1 MLRIRRVG
9 LLVVAAA
16 LVAGACGSDL
26 AVRPTVAPT
35 TLAGSS
41 ATTAATPTAATAA
54 ATPAAATLSSLTW
67 SRVPGDEAVF
77 GGEGGQ
83 AMASVTAGGP
93 GLVAVGREVSGRDS
107 DAAVWTSPDGVTWSR
122 VPHDEAVF
130 GGEASQA
137 MASVTGGGPG
147 LVAVGSDGPTDD
159 SDAAVW
165 TSPDGVTWSR
175 VPDDEAIFGG
185 AAMVSVTVG
194 GPGLVAVGSVGR
206 FVDSDAA
213 VWTSAD
219 GVTWSRVPH
228 DDVVFGGASE
238 QSMASVTVG
247 GPGLVAVGTDG
258 SRDDGDPAVWTSPD
272 GITWARVPD
281 DAVLR
286 GAERDELGADRQLM
300 LDVTGGGPG
309 LVAVGSEGSFAVA
322 DAAVWTSPDGVTWS
336 RVPHD
341 DAVFGGRFSQAMVSV
356 TVGGPGLVAVGWD
369 GPFSELRL
377 RRAVV
382 WTSPDGI
389 TWSRVPDD
397 DTVFGGEGDQPMFDV
412 TPAGPGLVAVGHDE
426 PHLGFAGATTAL
438 QGLAAVWVAA
448 SED

>member
-137 MASVTGGGPG
+137 MASVTVGGPG

-165 TSPDGVTWSR
+165 TSPDGITWSR
-175 VPDDEAIFGG
+175 VPHDDAVLGG
-185 AAMVSVTVG
+185 EGDQSMNSVTVG
-194 GPGLVAVGSVGR
+194 GPGLVAVGSEGPLVQFQCGG
-206 FVDSDAA
+206 VDLPRWGDL
-213 VWTSAD
+213 
-219 GVTWSRVPH
+219 VP
-228 DDVVFGGASE
+228 
-238 QSMASVTVG
+238 
-247 GPGLVAVGTDG
+247 GPP
-258 SRDDGDPAVWTSPD
+258 RQ
-272 GITWARVPD
+272 
-281 DAVLR
+281 R
-286 GAERDELGADRQLM
+286 GFRQ
-300 LDVTGGGPG
+300 
-309 LVAVGSEGSFAVA
+309 
-322 DAAVWTSPDGVTWS
+322 
-336 RVPHD
+336 
-341 DAVFGGRFSQAMVSV
+341 
-356 TVGGPGLVAVGWD
+356 
-369 GPFSELRL
+369 
-377 RRAVV
+377 
-382 WTSPDGI
+382 
-389 TWSRVPDD
+389 
-397 DTVFGGEGDQPMFDV
+397 
-412 TPAGPGLVAVGHDE
+412 
-426 PHLGFAGATTAL
+426 
-438 QGLAAVWVAA
+438 
-448 SED
+448 

>member
-137 MASVTGGGPG
+137 MASVTVGGPG

-165 TSPDGVTWSR
+165 TSPDGITWSRVPHDDAVLGGEGDQSMNSVTVGGPGLVAVGSEGPLSNSNAAVWTSPDGVTWSR
-175 VPDDEAIFGG
+175 VPHDNAVFGSEG
-185 AAMVSVTVG
+185 DQSMNSVTVG
-194 GPGLVAVGSVGR
+194 GPGLVAVGSVGSGG
-206 FVDSDAA
+206 DSDAA
-213 VWTSAD
+213 VWTSTD
-219 GVTWSRVPH
+219 GITWSRVP
-228 DDVVFGGASE
+228 DDEAAVLGGRLS
-238 QSMASVTVG
+238 QLMLDVTVG
-247 GPGLVAVGTDG
+247 GPGLVV
-258 SRDDGDPAVWTSPD
+258 
-272 GITWARVPD
+272 
-281 DAVLR
+281 
-286 GAERDELGADRQLM
+286 
-300 LDVTGGGPG
+300 
-309 LVAVGSEGSFAVA
+309 VGSEGSFSNSE
-322 DAAVWTSPDGVTWS
+322 AAVWTSPDGVTWS

-426 PHLGFAGATTAL
+426 PPRSFAGATTAP